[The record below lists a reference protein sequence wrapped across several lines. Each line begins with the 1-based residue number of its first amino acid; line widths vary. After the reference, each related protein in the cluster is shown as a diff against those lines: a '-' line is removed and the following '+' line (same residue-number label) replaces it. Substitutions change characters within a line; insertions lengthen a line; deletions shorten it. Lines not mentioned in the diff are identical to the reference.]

1 MNFWQHNTDM
11 NRHVELY
18 KKYMAFHEVMLE
30 EYEPLEIAAVISVQA
45 LSFYKTVLPD
55 EDYQKIVDAI
65 SDRRDLIQTFDGPN
79 IV

>member
-1 MNFWQHNTDM
+1 MTMED
-11 NRHVELY
+11 RHIELY
-18 KKYMAFHEVMLE
+18 KKYMALHEVMLE

-45 LSFYKTVLPD
+45 LSFYKTVLPE

-65 SDRRDLIQTFDGPN
+65 SDRRNLIQTFDGPH